1 MAVLWKGIGSSLTI
15 RGLTLGMEDCLSKVR
30 AREKQKQS
38 IKPLRV
44 HTFQVTPWP
53 KEVDKHS
60 SLRSVGQ
67 HLLLKAVSAAII
79 TPFYS
84 ASLVETV
91 QSDIASEKPGVL
103 DVFKDGIVRLVSWS
117 DPR

>member
-1 MAVLWKGIGSSLTI
+1 M
-15 RGLTLGMEDCLSKVR
+15 
-30 AREKQKQS
+30 
-38 IKPLRV
+38 
-44 HTFQVTPWP
+44 TPWP

-91 QSDIASEKPGVL
+91 QSEIASEKPGIL
-103 DVFKDGIVRLVSWS
+103 DVFRDGIVRLVSWS
-117 DPR
+117 DPRSILTNYIFIVFFFFKISQARKNAPSLGADTTSGLTIG

>member
-1 MAVLWKGIGSSLTI
+1 M
-15 RGLTLGMEDCLSKVR
+15 
-30 AREKQKQS
+30 
-38 IKPLRV
+38 
-44 HTFQVTPWP
+44 TPWP

-91 QSDIASEKPGVL
+91 QSEIASEKPGIL
-103 DVFKDGIVRLVSWS
+103 DVFRDGIVRLVSWS
-117 DPR
+117 DPRSTLSFKNYIFIVFFFKISQARKDAPSLGADTTSGLTIGLKP

>member
-1 MAVLWKGIGSSLTI
+1 M
-15 RGLTLGMEDCLSKVR
+15 
-30 AREKQKQS
+30 
-38 IKPLRV
+38 
-44 HTFQVTPWP
+44 TPWP

-91 QSDIASEKPGVL
+91 QSEIASEKPGIL
-103 DVFKDGIVRLVSWS
+103 DVFRDGIVRLVSWS
-117 DPR
+117 DPRSTLTFKNYIYIFFFKISQARKNAPSLGADTTSGLTIG

>member
-1 MAVLWKGIGSSLTI
+1 
-15 RGLTLGMEDCLSKVR
+15 MERNWEQPHNQRPYPWHGRLHQQGRVR
-30 AREKQKQS
+30 SMESRLYDL
-38 IKPLRV
+38 P
-44 HTFQVTPWP
+44 FQVTPWP

-103 DVFKDGIVRLVSWS
+103 DVFRDGIIRLVSWS